1 MANDKT
7 EKPPKAGPA
16 KRPTTIELKATEIKA
31 EAKPEVKPEAAKSA
45 AAKPEAVKP
54 ETVKPEPARQQEQ
67 PREKPQAAAQPH
79 PEAQPA
85 DASAGASAP
94 RPNPLPW
101 SLIAASAL
109 AAVVLFAIGIGAGH
123 WLAREM
129 KVAQVSTPLAPQ
141 PAISPELLD
150 RLAKLEAAAAAP
162 RAADAQLV
170 ARIAA
175 AEASAK
181 TATEMAA
188 ARERR
193 SDEIAVMAREARDR
207 ASSAATAADEASQ
220 KARAASPEQS
230 RAELEAVVGRLAA
243 IETVTRANQ
252 AEIAKRAAATVN
264 DDRSRLAI
272 AALSLRNAVDS
283 GLPFGTELAAM
294 RALNGDAK
302 SIAALE
308 PFAESGVPTAAS
320 LGRELQAAMPAIWKA
335 ARTSEPA
342 EGSFLE
348 RLQANAE
355 KIVRVRPAGEASG
368 DDAPSVKARLE
379 TRAGNAD
386 IRGALTEL
394 SKLPPD
400 ARAPAQAWI
409 KKAEARNAALA
420 AAQSLAQSA
429 LAALAKSG
437 S

>member
-31 EAKPEVKPEAAKSA
+31 EAKPEAKPE

-54 ETVKPEPARQQEQ
+54 ETVKPEPARSQEQ
-67 PREKPQAAAQPH
+67 PREKPQETLHAAAQPH

-85 DASAGASAP
+85 DASADASTP

-109 AAVVLFAIGIGAGH
+109 AAVMLFAIGIGAGH
-123 WLAREM
+123 WLSREM
-129 KVAQVSTPLAPQ
+129 KMAQVATPVAP
-141 PAISPELLD
+141 PYAISPELLD
-150 RLAKLEAAAAAP
+150 RLAKLEAAAAAS
-162 RAADAQLV
+162 RAPDAQLV

-230 RAELEAVVGRLAA
+230 RAELESVASRLAA

-272 AALSLRNAVDS
+272 AALSLRNAVDG

-308 PFAESGVPTAAS
+308 PFAEGGVPTAAS

>member
-7 EKPPKAGPA
+7 EKPPKAGSA
-16 KRPTTIELKATEIKA
+16 KRPTTIDLKATEIKA
-31 EAKPEVKPEAAKSA
+31 AAKAAAKPETIKPESLKPEMAE
-45 AAKPEAVKP
+45 PEAVKP
-54 ETVKPEPARQQEQ
+54 EPAKPQEMPQAKQEEQ
-67 PREKPQAAAQPH
+67 PYVEAAAPPQS
-79 PEAQPA
+79 EAR
-85 DASAGASAP
+85 SEGARSQTQS
-94 RPNPLPW
+94 LPW
-101 SLIAASAL
+101 PLIAASAL
-109 AAVVLFAIGIGAGH
+109 GAVVLFAIGIGAGH
-123 WLAREM
+123 WLSREM
-129 KVAQVSTPLAPQ
+129 QVAQVPVAPTQ
-141 PAISPELLD
+141 SAASPELLE
-150 RLAKLEAAAAAP
+150 RLAKLEAAVAAP
-162 RAADAQLV
+162 RAPDSQLV

-207 ASSAATAADEASQ
+207 ASSAATTADEAAQ
-220 KARAASPEQS
+220 KARAAAPEQS
-230 RAELEAVVGRLAA
+230 RAELESVVSRLAA

-252 AEIAKRAAATVN
+252 AEIAKRANATVN
-264 DDRSRLAI
+264 DDRSRIAI

-283 GLPFGTELAAM
+283 GAPFPAELAAM

-308 PFAESGVPTAAS
+308 PFAESGLPTAAS

-335 ARTSEPA
+335 ARTSEPT

-355 KIVRVRPAGEASG
+355 RIVRVRPAGEAAG

-379 TRAGNAD
+379 MRAGNAD
-386 IRGALTEL
+386 IRGALLEL

-400 ARAPAQAWI
+400 ARAPAQSWI
-409 KKAEARNAALA
+409 KKVEARNAAIA

-429 LAALAKSG
+429 LAALAKPG

>member
-31 EAKPEVKPEAAKSA
+31 EAKPEAAKSA

-54 ETVKPEPARQQEQ
+54 EPVRPQEQ
-67 PREKPQAAAQPH
+67 PQEKPQAAAQPH
-79 PEAQPA
+79 PEAPPA
-85 DASAGASAP
+85 DASADASAP

-101 SLIAASAL
+101 PLIAASAL

-123 WLAREM
+123 WLSRGM
-129 KVAQVSTPLAPQ
+129 KGAQVSTPVAPQ

-150 RLAKLEAAAAAP
+150 RLAKLEAAAAAS
-162 RAADAQLV
+162 RAPDAQLI

-230 RAELEAVVGRLAA
+230 RAELEAVASRLAA

-308 PFAESGVPTAAS
+308 PFAEGGVPTAAS

-355 KIVRVRPAGEASG
+355 KMVRVRPAGEASG